1 VHTITEFGNV
11 IEYAIIATVRE
22 LTKDNKLKLFINQTL
37 NANIRA
43 TATTTTTTTATATAA
58 ATTANLNNNPDSP
71 SNADTIKTLNSIDS
85 GRHWKIT
92 KIFSRTTHDRMQ
104 EALRSI
110 CFDLKAAHPAILHT
124 LCTPISKSTSI
135 IKKLAAG
142 EKYKGK
148 IMKFKICLRWI
159 HLIYDLFY
167 SLSE

>member
-22 LTKDNKLKLFINQTL
+22 LTRDNKLKLFINQTL
-37 NANIRA
+37 NANIRTTTTNTT
-43 TATTTTTTTATATAA
+43 TATTTNT
-58 ATTANLNNNPDSP
+58 NNNPDSP
-71 SNADTIKTLNSIDS
+71 SNEDTIKTLNSVDS

-124 LCTPISKSTSI
+124 LCSPISKSTSI
-135 IKKLAAG
+135 IRKLAAG
-142 EKYKGK
+142 EKYKGNDNQ
-148 IMKFKICLRWI
+148 IQYVF
-159 HLIYDLFY
+159 HLIETVFFIHQ
-167 SLSE
+167 